1 MATGVFIARVIACS
15 HGCSHVQRSRGSSR
29 GRTGVGVFACS
40 RGFSHVRGWSWV
52 FAVFACSGGCSRGHA
67 VVHAIAWMV
76 ARSRVRV
83 CTRLFAC
90 SHVPVGVHMFA
101 GGRGCLR
108 VFACSG
114 GGSRG
119 RAVVHAIAWM
129 VARSR
134 VRGCT
139 RLFACSHVHVGV

>member
-1 MATGVFIARVIACS
+1 MATGVFIARVIA
-15 HGCSHVQRSRGSSR
+15 R
-29 GRTGVGVFACS
+29 VFACS
-40 RGFSHVRGWSWV
+40 SVHADLRVVARV
-52 FAVFACSGGCSRGHA
+52 LACSPVPVGFHMFAGVCRCLRCSCGCSRGHA

-108 VFACSG
+108 VLACSG
-114 GGSRG
+114 GCSRD
-119 RAVVHAIAWM
+119 RAVVNAIAWM

-134 VRGCT
+134 VRVCT